1 MVKRRCFVFRALHS
15 SRCNAPLA
23 RRPLL
28 RERARSAIISSRAA
42 RGRLLGLAVTSGTT
56 SSSPL
61 LLHITPRNARFKR
74 LSGGFLYHIGAVAVA
89 APGHPGHKK
98 RRRSRRRRFLLMI
111 VDNSRAYPASNVT
124 VSRVNTG
131 FSRGFPSRL
140 GLSRL
145 SQIRCLLTVK
155 KMVPARAKTIP
166 FYCAAFHFP
175 NHFWIAHCKKIT
187 IPTKNSVFDGSD
199 CGVPQFF
206 PH

>member
-1 MVKRRCFVFRALHS
+1 MVKRRCFVFRALHF

-56 SSSPL
+56 SRSPL

-89 APGHPGHKK
+89 APGRPGHKK

-111 VDNSRAYPASNVT
+111 VDNSRAYPASNVA
-124 VSRVNTG
+124 VSRVNSG

-145 SQIRCLLTVK
+145 SQIRCPLTPRVQADSHFLGHIRPQTAGNGFSSLISSSAS
-155 KMVPARAKTIP
+155 VYLP
-166 FYCAAFHFP
+166 CAASLIYP
-175 NHFWIAHCKKIT
+175 
-187 IPTKNSVFDGSD
+187 
-199 CGVPQFF
+199 
-206 PH
+206 